1 MMIDSIVNKAMMS
14 DATVRKGP
22 KADLKVAIPSAS
34 VSDMAT
40 VQKEAATM
48 VEVTIAKGN
57 GLSEPPFDYAK
68 VIALKQSIKNGDY
81 KIDFGKLA
89 DSMIG
94 TDILNPV
101 RGK

>member
-1 MMIDSIVNKAMMS
+1 MMIDSIVNKAMVS
-14 DATVRKGP
+14 DTTVRKGP
-22 KADLKVAIPSAS
+22 KPDLKVATSSSSLTDAVSVAKASATS
-34 VSDMAT
+34 
-40 VQKEAATM
+40 
-48 VEVTIAKGN
+48 VEVTIAQGN

-81 KIDFGKLA
+81 KIDYGKLA

-101 RGK
+101 RSK

>member
-1 MMIDSIVNKAMMS
+1 MMDPIGNKLVQMDSS
-14 DATVRKGP
+14 VRKGP
-22 KADLKVAIPSAS
+22 KAAASAPPVETAVAQSEPSAL
-34 VSDMAT
+34 
-40 VQKEAATM
+40 

-57 GLSEPPFDYAK
+57 GLSEQPFDYAK
-68 VIALKQSIKNGDY
+68 VISLKQSIKNGDY

-101 RGK
+101 QGK